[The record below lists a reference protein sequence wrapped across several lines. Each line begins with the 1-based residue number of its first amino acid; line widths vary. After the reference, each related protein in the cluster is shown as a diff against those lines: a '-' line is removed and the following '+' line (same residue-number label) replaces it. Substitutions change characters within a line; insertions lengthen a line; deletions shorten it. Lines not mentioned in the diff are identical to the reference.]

1 MLPKSFQY
9 IEDSEEEVEENDEV
23 IYPSYTYKLDMENG
37 RIQGM
42 ADELE
47 AVRQAVYKMLYTD
60 RYSEIIY
67 DEYYGCDLYVLRGT
81 AVDYAE
87 LLTPTYIEDCLLQDD
102 RIEAVEDI
110 EIETVD
116 TESLFV
122 SFTVVT
128 KFGNTREQVEV
139 KVNG

>member
-1 MLPKSFQY
+1 MLPASFQY
-9 IEDSEEEVEENDEV
+9 IENSEVEEENDEV

-37 RIQGM
+37 RVLGM
-42 ADELE
+42 TDELD

-81 AVDYAE
+81 TLDYAE

-116 TESLFV
+116 TDSLFV
-122 SFTVVT
+122 SFTVQT
-128 KFGNTREQVEV
+128 IFGNTREQAEV

>member
-1 MLPKSFQY
+1 MLPASFQY
-9 IEDSEEEVEENDEV
+9 IENSEVEEENDEI

-37 RIQGM
+37 RVQGM
-42 ADELE
+42 TDELD

-67 DEYYGCDLYVLRGT
+67 DEHYGCDLYVLRGT
-81 AVDYAE
+81 AIDYAE
-87 LLTPTYIEDCLLQDD
+87 LITPTYIEDCLLQDD

-110 EIETVD
+110 KIETIDID
-116 TESLFV
+116 TLFV
-122 SFTVVT
+122 SFTVQT
-128 KFGNTREQVEV
+128 IFGNTREQVEV